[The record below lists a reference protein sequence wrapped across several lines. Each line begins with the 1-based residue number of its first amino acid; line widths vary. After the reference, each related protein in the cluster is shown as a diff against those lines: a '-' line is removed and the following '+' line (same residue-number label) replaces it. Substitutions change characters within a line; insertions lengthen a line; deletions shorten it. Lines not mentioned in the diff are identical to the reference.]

1 MAAYYVQRATAG
13 LIIAE
18 ATVVSEQGNGWVDT
32 PGIYNAEQVEGWKQ
46 IVAAVHAQ
54 GAPMFL
60 QFWHCGRASHS
71 SYHGGRPAVAASAIK
86 INGDT
91 IHTPNG
97 KEPYETPH
105 ALEAADIAATVADYR
120 AAAERARQAGF
131 DGVEIHAANGY
142 LIDSFLQSKTNHRT
156 DRYGGSVD
164 NRFRFLKE
172 VLEAVLTVWPANRV
186 GVRLSP
192 NGVFN
197 DMGSPDFRETFTC
210 VAGQLNACG
219 LAYLHLMDGLAFGFH
234 GLGKPMEL
242 AEFRAVFDGPLMGN
256 CGYTQESAEAAIAG
270 GQADSI
276 AFGRPYLSNPD
287 LVARFANG
295 WALNPPAEEQ
305 TWSAPT
311 AQGYTDF
318 PFHPAVTETA
328 SA

>member
-97 KEPYETPH
+97 KEPYETLH
-105 ALEAADIAATVADYR
+105 ALEAAEIAATVADYR

-186 GVRLSP
+186 GGACRRTGFSTTWGRPTSRKPSP
-192 NGVFN
+192 A
-197 DMGSPDFRETFTC
+197 SPD
-210 VAGQLNACG
+210 N
-219 LAYLHLMDGLAFGFH
+219 
-234 GLGKPMEL
+234 
-242 AEFRAVFDGPLMGN
+242 
-256 CGYTQESAEAAIAG
+256 
-270 GQADSI
+270 
-276 AFGRPYLSNPD
+276 
-287 LVARFANG
+287 
-295 WALNPPAEEQ
+295 
-305 TWSAPT
+305 
-311 AQGYTDF
+311 
-318 PFHPAVTETA
+318 
-328 SA
+328 